1 MILVLGG
8 TSDSLEICDRI
19 NRYED
24 LSYTLSVTTS
34 YGEDLAR
41 RHAKNVITGKLT
53 KEDMVRFIE
62 KNNINKIIDAT
73 HPYAIEVSKNA
84 IQCAKE
90 LNIDYLRYER
100 KSHILSNLYL
110 IPLHT
115 V

>member
-1 MILVLGG
+1 MEHQ
-8 TSDSLEICDRI
+8 TAWRICDRI
-19 NRYED
+19 NKYED

-84 IQCAKE
+84 MTVCKGIQ
-90 LNIDYLRYER
+90 I
-100 KSHILSNLYL
+100 
-110 IPLHT
+110 
-115 V
+115 

>member
-1 MILVLGG
+1 M
-8 TSDSLEICDRI
+8 RQ
-19 NRYED
+19 NNKYED
-24 LSYTLSVTTS
+24 LPYTLSVTTS

-41 RHAKNVITGKLT
+41 KHAKNVITGKLT

-100 KSHILSNLYL
+100 KSL
-110 IPLHT
+110 IEDISYENKYICK
-115 V
+115 